1 MPFISKIITSI
12 GYSLKKKNLQASFG
26 RYSTFE
32 YEISHVT
39 SRHLDLIIKM
49 A

>member
-12 GYSLKKKNLQASFG
+12 GYSFFIYFLQASFG

-39 SRHLDLIIKM
+39 MRHLDLIIKT